1 MRVCIR
7 RFIKSPFVTLIV
19 ENVFGSKGGFFVEYV
34 GGDKKRFLLKS
45 GDTAVRPFYMTAYPL
60 QMTI

>member
-1 MRVCIR
+1 MSLVA
-7 RFIKSPFVTLIV
+7 
-19 ENVFGSKGGFFVEYV
+19 KGDFLWNAL

-45 GDTAVRPFYMTAYPL
+45 GATAVRPFYMTAYPL